1 MILYIMFS
9 HYESKKSIDDRNI
22 STSNTLFA
30 SKPIDVQEKLPSKG
44 FNPLQSL
51 QNILLRK
58 DDKHKEN
65 FSFYLENDED
75 KEQEEEIKKEEQEVE
90 RKQTQDNMNKYLEN
104 SYLSQMYLGSL
115 TVVGLYVVFRFMKR
129 K

>member
-1 MILYIMFS
+1 MFS

-75 KEQEEEIKKEEQEVE
+75 KEEEEEIKKEEQEVE

>member
-75 KEQEEEIKKEEQEVE
+75 KEEQEEIKKEEQEVE
-90 RKQTQDNMNKYLEN
+90 RKQTQDNMNKY
-104 SYLSQMYLGSL
+104 
-115 TVVGLYVVFRFMKR
+115 
-129 K
+129 